1 MHVTSHAALDY
12 IPPTVYSAFR
22 IGMAVPLL
30 FVSARVQVRACGQCT
45 LGGSSG
51 AFISLSNGLRT
62 VQVMHTPVHAY
73 ALSDQLL
80 SRWKYHGSWLLCE
93 AIRAVCDRK
102 QEREFR
108 PRWSD
113 LPWFVILGIIGVA
126 TPQCL
131 VYIGNK
137 VRGNWKQMPFTIVR
151 ATMSVTRQ
159 NRGRTCKALQV
170 TQPPPASI

>member
-1 MHVTSHAALDY
+1 MH
-12 IPPTVYSAFR
+12 I
-22 IGMAVPLL
+22 
-30 FVSARVQVRACGQCT
+30 
-45 LGGSSG
+45 
-51 AFISLSNGLRT
+51 
-62 VQVMHTPVHAY
+62 PVHAY
-73 ALSDQLL
+73 ALSEQL
-80 SRWKYHGSWLLCE
+80 RWKLHGSWFLCE
-93 AIRAVCDRK
+93 AIRAVRDRK

-137 VRGNWKQMPFTIVR
+137 VRGNWKQTPSTIVR

-159 NRGRTCKALQV
+159 NRRRTCKALQV
-170 TQPPPASI
+170 IQPPPAII